1 MTNGSFGFLCE
12 LLCCAPKQRF
22 QRETRGIAT
31 AREATEGEDDIA
43 SAPTPYIMI
52 A

>member
-1 MTNGSFGFLCE
+1 MGYE
-12 LLCCAPKQRF
+12 LFCCAPKQRF
-22 QRETRGIAT
+22 GKEKRGRAT
-31 AREATEGEDDIA
+31 AREADAGEDDIA